1 MEHEPH
7 IPGTAMDAIRKK
19 MQSLKGETEGLASPV
34 LACSTADGQTIY
46 LTLDTG
52 ATTSLISLNKANAL
66 NLKISKSTN
75 TAVQVD
81 GQSNLHVIGEVNTV
95 FYRGSTELVFR
106 ALVVANLGTDILA
119 GTNFIVTNDVTCSQS
134 KGASHIPHWKLNV

>member
-1 MEHEPH
+1 
-7 IPGTAMDAIRKK
+7 MDAISQR
-19 MQSLKGETEGLASPV
+19 MQSLKGEIEGLKSPV
-34 LACSTADGQTIY
+34 LACSTADGQNIY

-52 ATTSLISLNKANAL
+52 AIINLISLSKANDL
-66 NLKISKSTN
+66 KLKISKSTN
-75 TAVQVD
+75 TAVQFD
-81 GQSNLHVIGEVNTV
+81 GQSNLHVLGEVNTV